1 VNGRLTYSSAGLIR
15 SMQVTRA
22 KLHVFVE
29 GRDLDSYVYGR
40 ICEAVMPGIFT
51 HRITRA
57 DELSPASTGGK
68 EVLLAHFKRFRR
80 QNKLVIDFKG
90 AKSATLFFLDKD
102 LDDLSR
108 RKKRSGHVVYT
119 RSYDLE
125 AEVFREGDLVDAVA
139 ALCSLSPTAVRHKF
153 APTDWRKQS
162 LDAWRP
168 WVEFCVLSKTNPA
181 LGLPSYGNVSLM
193 HDSGDLA
200 LNPAKQARLATK
212 LTTASVAAAVSLLA
226 LEDLAKRR
234 VARSYAATGGY
245 EVFKG
250 KWFPET
256 VVALAKTHFPIEAG
270 RVTAFKSHLAS
281 HVAQTLP
288 MRAPWVLHYSQPIR
302 ALLAI
307 L

>member
-1 VNGRLTYSSAGLIR
+1 
-15 SMQVTRA
+15 MQVTRA

-40 ICEAVMPGIFT
+40 ICEEVMPGIFT

-57 DELSPASTGGK
+57 DELSPAKTGGK
-68 EVLLAHFKRFRR
+68 QVLITHFQRFRR

-90 AKSATLFFLDKD
+90 VKSATLFFLDKD

-108 RKKRSGHVVYT
+108 RKKRSDHVVYT

-153 APTDWRKQS
+153 SAMDWRKQS

-168 WVEFCVLSKTNPA
+168 WVEYCVLSKTNPA
-181 LGLPSYGNVSLM
+181 LKLPSYGSVSLM
-193 HDSGDLA
+193 HDSGDLTV
-200 LNPAKQARLATK
+200 NPTKKAQLSRKLATASAA
-212 LTTASVAAAVSLLA
+212 ASVPLTK
-226 LEDLAKRR
+226 LEALAKRR
-234 VARSYAATGGY
+234 VSRSYDVSGGY

-256 VVALAKTHFPIEAG
+256 ILTIAKTHFPTEAS
-270 RVTAFKSHLAS
+270 RVTGFKSHLTS

-288 MRAPWVLHYSQPIR
+288 MRAPWVLHYSQPMR
-302 ALLAI
+302 RLLAT